1 MSTFLTAKARDLAA
15 LRAKLREDPAFVVI
29 GLCAAWCRT
38 CGEFED
44 AFDRLAAERPGA
56 LFLWLDIEDDSTL
69 VGDIE
74 VENFPTLA
82 VYRDGVPVHFGISL
96 PQEGLVRRVL
106 EALATAQPGPA
117 PADLPAAVETL
128 LQRVREL
135 AG

>member
-1 MSTFLTAKARDLAA
+1 MSKFLTAKARDLAA
-15 LRAKLREDPAFVVI
+15 LRAKLRHDPAFVVI
-29 GLCAAWCRT
+29 GLCAAWCRI

-44 AFDRLAAERPGA
+44 AFDRLARERPDA
-56 LFLWLDIEDDSTL
+56 LFLWLDIEDDSAV

-82 VYRDGVPVHFGISL
+82 VYRDGVTAHFGISL
-96 PQEGLVRRVL
+96 PQEAVVRRVL
-106 EALATAQPGPA
+106 EALATAERSAA
-117 PADLPAAVETL
+117 PAALPAVETL

>member
-1 MSTFLTAKARDLAA
+1 MSKFLTAKAQDLAA
-15 LRAKLREDPAFVVI
+15 LREKLRQDPAFVVI
-29 GLCAAWCRT
+29 GLCAAWCRI

-44 AFDRLAAERPGA
+44 AFDRLAREWPEA
-56 LFLWLDIEDDSTL
+56 LFLWLDIEDDSAV

-82 VYRDGVPVHFGISL
+82 IYRDGVPAHFGISL
-96 PQEGLVRRVL
+96 PQEAVVRRVL
-106 EALATAQPGPA
+106 EALATAERSAA
-117 PADLPAAVETL
+117 PAAPPEVETL

>member
-1 MSTFLTAKARDLAA
+1 MSEFLTAKTRDRAA
-15 LRAKLREDPAFVVI
+15 LRERLRRDPAFVVV
-29 GLCAAWCRT
+29 GLCAAWCRI

-44 AFDRLAAERPGA
+44 AFARLAAERPDA
-56 LFLWLDIEDDSTL
+56 LFLWLDIEDDSAL

-82 VYRDGVPVHFGISL
+82 VYRDGVPAHFGISL
-96 PQEGLVRRVL
+96 PKEAVVRRVL
-106 EALATAQPGPA
+106 EALATAERRAA
-117 PADLPAAVETL
+117 PEVPAAVETL